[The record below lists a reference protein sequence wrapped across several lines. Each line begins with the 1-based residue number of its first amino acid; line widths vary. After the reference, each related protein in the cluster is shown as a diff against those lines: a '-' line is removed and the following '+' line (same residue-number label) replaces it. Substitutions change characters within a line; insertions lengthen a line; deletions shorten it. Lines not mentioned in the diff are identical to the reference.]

1 MSDFGNPVVDPA
13 GYNPTQK
20 LSQLLQVKSQQQ
32 ALQGQAAEV
41 QVAQQTARQKANIAS
56 YFQQKA
62 PTIGADGTVDV
73 DANFADPDLRK
84 AAGDQ
89 FPEVMQHLLQVKSA
103 QLGAKQQLVN
113 LNDST
118 RTQFQGIVGGLRTD
132 PDVVKDTPEGRAKV
146 KEAMGQFAASGPDA
160 ARIANIYG
168 PVIENTPQG
177 RLGLAVSSAQLQAMD
192 ASAQAGR
199 QAPSYAS
206 TGDRL
211 TNTNPQA
218 APTPDIGVGAAP
230 GFVMDPVTHNWVPTP
245 AIRGGG
251 AQPSAAPPS
260 APPSAAPAPGT
271 APSAPAAKGGL
282 PHYAPGEADT
292 LKANTDAGGVRYNQ
306 LVNAAAESPARAN
319 VLDNIIRLAPQIR
332 TGPGSSFKAA
342 ANTALGQIPGFS
354 GAANDAA
361 AYNEATKFLHQ
372 NALRSWQAAGGTG
385 TDSQLHTI
393 EGANP
398 NAEVQDPKTIVAL
411 AKFAKAGELAL
422 QAKATAHQTWLHQP
436 GNNFANQSD
445 FEGQWRQNFD
455 PVLFQ
460 LKTATPEEARKLVDG
475 LPQSEKNALGR
486 KQAWLKSE
494 GVY

>member
-1 MSDFGNPVVDPA
+1 MADFGSPVVDPA
-13 GYNPTQK
+13 GINPVQK
-20 LSQLLQVKSQQQ
+20 LSQILQVKSQQQ

-41 QVAQQTARQKANIAS
+41 QVAQQTARQKSNIAS
-56 YFQQKA
+56 YFQHKA

-73 DANFADPDLRK
+73 DANFADPDLRR

-89 FPEVMQHLLQVKSA
+89 FPEVMQHLLQVKQA
-103 QLGAKQQLVN
+103 QLTAKQQLVN
-113 LNDST
+113 LNDAT

-132 PDVVKDTPEGRAKV
+132 PDVLADNPAGRQKV
-146 KEAMGQFAASGPDA
+146 KEAMGQFASTGEDAS
-160 ARIANIYG
+160 RIANLYG
-168 PVIENTPQG
+168 PVIENTPPG

-192 ASAQAGR
+192 ASSQAGR
-199 QAPSYAS
+199 QAPTYAS

-245 AIRGGG
+245 AIRGG
-251 AQPSAAPPS
+251 APQPSATP
-260 APPSAAPAPGT
+260 APAHGT
-271 APSAPAAKGGL
+271 APAAPGAAPAKGGL

-292 LKANTDAGGVRYNQ
+292 IAANTAAGGGRYNA
-306 LVNAAAESPARAN
+306 LVTAAADSPARVN

-354 GAANDAA
+354 GAADDAA

-398 NAEVQDPKTIVAL
+398 NAEVQDPKTIVEL
-411 AKFAKAGELAL
+411 AKFAKAGELAM
-422 QAKATAHQTWLHQP
+422 QAKATAHQTWMHQP

-455 PVLFQ
+455 PILFQ
-460 LKTATPEEARKLVDG
+460 LKTASPAEAQKLVDG
-475 LPQSEKNALGR
+475 LPQSKKDELGR
-486 KQAWLKSE
+486 KQAWLKTE